1 MKITASQIAQ
11 QVGGRVVGD
20 GARGVTGISSLENAG
35 PDDLSFVKDRKLA
48 EAGRASQAGV
58 LLTAEE
64 IPGCTAVQVVVK
76 DSFLAF
82 VTILEDVARE
92 RSSPPPG
99 ISPDARIATDA
110 RLAKG
115 VVIGAFAVIGDRV
128 QIGEDT
134 IVYPG
139 TVIGADCTLGRDCI
153 LHANVT
159 LYHRTVLGDRVIVHS
174 GTVIGADGYGYL
186 QRGGRHVKIPQVGN
200 VVIESDVEV
209 GAHTT
214 IDRAALD
221 STIIRRGVKID
232 DHVHVAHNCV
242 VGEHSL
248 LVGGSKMSGSSKLGK
263 YVVLAGNVGVSDNLT
278 LGDGAMIGAGSSLF
292 SNVEPGAKYF
302 GMPARPFAEQAR
314 IQAILGKLPAA
325 WPKIRKLIEPGP
337 PGEDK

>member
-1 MKITASQIAQ
+1 MKSTASQIAQ

-20 GARGVTGISSLENAG
+20 GARGVTGVASLENAG
-35 PDDLSFVKDRKLA
+35 ADDLCFVKDRKLA
-48 EAGRASQAGV
+48 EAGRASKAGV

-64 IPGCTAVQVVVK
+64 IPGCTAVQVVVQ
-76 DSFLAF
+76 DPFLAF

-92 RSSPPPG
+92 RSSPPTG
-99 ISPDARIATDA
+99 ISPDARIAADA
-110 RLAKG
+110 RVAKS

-139 TVIGADCTLGRDCI
+139 TVIGADCMIGRDCI

-159 LYHRTVLGDRVIVHS
+159 LYHRTVLGERVVVHS
-174 GTVIGADGYGYL
+174 GTVIGADGFGYL

-292 SNVEPGAKYF
+292 SNVEPGARFF

-337 PGEDK
+337 SGEDT